1 MNVIL
6 PNFHRKY
13 MILVYF
19 CYEFGNYINNTWQKA
34 KRKYWLWMTT
44 AE

>member
-19 CYEFGNYINNTWQKA
+19 CFEFGNYINNT
-34 KRKYWLWMTT
+34 
-44 AE
+44 